1 MGKRRCKGVKADGS
15 ACKRAPAVD
24 GDYCLAHDPERKDD
38 HAEISR
44 AGGIARHDPE
54 VSTVKAEIADV
65 KAALWSGKLTPG
77 AGSVLLQAIRLE
89 REFDRED
96 TRDASGDAL
105 IESIRALRDSN
116 PPDLSEP
123 AANVPPGGMVD
134 DLSEPDEPYDP
145 DAPNFEDY
153 RRADGSL
160 DSEAYLR
167 DVKAHNAPLDK
178 LSIAE
183 RRRRWQSGQRW
194 GRAQ

>member
-1 MGKRRCKGVKADGS
+1 MS
-15 ACKRAPAVD
+15 ARQCEATTAAGQPCRRAPSRD
-24 GDYCLAHDPERKDD
+24 SRYCLAHDPERADE
-38 HAEISR
+38 HAEASR

-54 VSTVKAEIADV
+54 VSAAKAEIRDV

-123 AANVPPGGMVD
+123 APAANIPPEGIGDM
-134 DLSEPDEPYDP
+134 SEDTEPYDP
-145 DAPNFEDY
+145 DAPRFEDY
-153 RRADGSL
+153 QGRAH
-160 DSEAYLR
+160 EYIR
-167 DVKAHNAPLDK
+167 DKAAHDAIPLSH
-178 LSIAE
+178 LSTVE
-183 RRRRWQSGQRW
+183 RRQRWQRNQQKS
-194 GRAQ
+194 A